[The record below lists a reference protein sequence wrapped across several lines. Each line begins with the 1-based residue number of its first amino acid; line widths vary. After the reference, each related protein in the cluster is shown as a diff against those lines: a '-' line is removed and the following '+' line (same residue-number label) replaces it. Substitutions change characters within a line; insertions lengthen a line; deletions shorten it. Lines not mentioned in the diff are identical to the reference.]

1 MTLCNILLIICV
13 DKRLNEYYICFKE
26 SVKYLEGVSLVKEEN
41 KKMASQQVRSQ
52 QEITKYSIKSIKS
65 GEKITL
71 LLNVQF
77 VEEPI
82 VRVSY

>member
-1 MTLCNILLIICV
+1 MATLGV
-13 DKRLNEYYICFKE
+13 TRG
-26 SVKYLEGVSLVKEEN
+26 VKPVKEEN

-77 VEEPI
+77 VEEPT

>member
-1 MTLCNILLIICV
+1 M
-13 DKRLNEYYICFKE
+13 
-26 SVKYLEGVSLVKEEN
+26 KEEN